1 MDGSDEE
8 KTIMWEGVDDD
19 FQRTVRECVD
29 SGRQYRISFGGP
41 TPLHDAEALPVNR
54 VKSLA
59 VRLVRAATGKFLP
72 VLNWAALPE
81 GEALLQD
88 VVKRLSGGQKNAL
101 IVLNLDETNVVMS
114 SEEGKQYLRSVLA
127 ALTGV
132 NQLKVGFVFATLS
145 GTNVRPLHNLL
156 KETSS
161 GVPPKEIPLP
171 LLEVKHM
178 QEVLLDLQQRQ
189 KRGWSLGQQLDF
201 ALEVLGGVPRY
212 LEMLAFL
219 LGEQDGHFT
228 HRKYC
233 AELEEGRCDAH
244 SLLERVKGLILEQ
257 YGDEFVMMLGGV
269 PRRLLAAYSL
279 FGWPVTRDFKIG
291 DDSVGDLEA
300 QGCVFVTG
308 NGPNVTLH
316 VPLVLLL
323 LCLADGRGPDAPMLL
338 THFDVVLSPDE
349 NERASLALLALKS
362 AAQQEINGGV
372 CVNQLFPDARVP
384 WAEDQMTFEDF
395 GIWEAESRITQETWE
410 TALPKLQKRG
420 AFVVNCKGA
429 PFADMIMVPK
439 DGQFAIFIQ
448 EKQGEGAK
456 EKQLAG
462 KTVPTFKIGD
472 VRREHDKCNVPFRHL
487 FVLIT
492 DKGFDAV
499 DKLAPNELVLPYDQH
514 GAVMGPLLALLR
526 KFNHSNKRKIT
537 VQ

>member
-1 MDGSDEE
+1 
-8 KTIMWEGVDDD
+8 
-19 FQRTVRECVD
+19 
-29 SGRQYRISFGGP
+29 
-41 TPLHDAEALPVNR
+41 
-54 VKSLA
+54 
-59 VRLVRAATGKFLP
+59 
-72 VLNWAALPE
+72 
-81 GEALLQD
+81 
-88 VVKRLSGGQKNAL
+88 
-101 IVLNLDETNVVMS
+101 
-114 SEEGKQYLRSVLA
+114 
-127 ALTGV
+127 
-132 NQLKVGFVFATLS
+132 VGFVYLILS
-145 GTNVRPLHNLL
+145 GTNVRPLHDAIQ
-156 KETSS
+156 KSSS
-161 GVPPKEIPLP
+161 GVAPKEIPLP

-178 QEVLLDLQQRQ
+178 QEVL
-189 KRGWSLGQQLDF
+189 
-201 ALEVLGGVPRY
+201 
-212 LEMLAFL
+212 
-219 LGEQDGHFT
+219 
-228 HRKYC
+228 
-233 AELEEGRCDAH
+233 
-244 SLLERVKGLILEQ
+244 
-257 YGDEFVMMLGGV
+257 
-269 PRRLLAAYSL
+269 
-279 FGWPVTRDFKIG
+279 
-291 DDSVGDLEA
+291 
-300 QGCVFVTG
+300 
-308 NGPNVTLH
+308 
-316 VPLVLLL
+316 
-323 LCLADGRGPDAPMLL
+323 
-338 THFDVVLSPDE
+338 
-349 NERASLALLALKS
+349 LLALKS